1 MSKPII
7 ISSEGLKRLVLDEMR
22 RAFGP
27 PPMQQIM
34 TPPFPM
40 PYNQNELLNMLDPQ
54 RDEDTSPQA
63 IFSRLGEPERR
74 SLSELAQSIRTA
86 ETKEDRYT
94 AVEGLRAALQA
105 YRFPKDWID
114 MLLEKQKEPPNRMK
128 MKLPEDGKPR
138 YGEPLERNYRDS
150 QCRFYTKAESDADG
164 NQGSFTG

>member
-63 IFSRLGEPERR
+63 IFSRLGESEKRT
-74 SLSELAQSIRTA
+74 LAELAQSIRTA
-86 ETKEDRYT
+86 ETKEDLHTQVR
-94 AVEGLRAALQA
+94 VV
-105 YRFPKDWID
+105 K
-114 MLLEKQKEPPNRMK
+114 
-128 MKLPEDGKPR
+128 
-138 YGEPLERNYRDS
+138 
-150 QCRFYTKAESDADG
+150 
-164 NQGSFTG
+164 